1 MNIIIADDHAVV
13 RSGLRLLLESQKDI
27 TVIGDAADGTEAFLL
42 LEKNPVDVV
51 LMDMRMPPGENGLQT
66 TRRIKEHFPEVKTII
81 LSMHD
86 EEEYVRTA
94 LEYGAKGYILKSSQD
109 IVLLDAIRQ
118 VIAGKIAIDPLF
130 GNYDKERWQKETDT
144 AEKDAKYERLSKRE
158 REVLPLVAL
167 GYSNK
172 EIAKRL
178 FISVKTVEVHK
189 SHLMKKLEF
198 ETFSELLQYSMKQQL
213 IDL

>member
-13 RSGLRLLLESQKDI
+13 RSGLRLLLESQKDW
-27 TVIGDAADGTEAFLL
+27 TVVGDAADGTEAFML
-42 LEKNPVDVV
+42 LEKHPVDVV

-66 TRRIKEHFPEVKTII
+66 TRRMKERYPKIKTII

-94 LEYGAKGYILKSSQD
+94 LEYGARGYILKSSPD
-109 IVLLDAIRQ
+109 TVLLEAIEQ
-118 VIAGKIAIDPLF
+118 VAAGAIVIDPFF
-130 GNYDKERWQKETDT
+130 GGYCE
-144 AEKDAKYERLSKRE
+144 EKWSNQHTNIAKDNKYERLSKRE

-172 EIAKRL
+172 EIAERL

-198 ETFSELLQYSMKQQL
+198 ETFTELLQYSIKHQL

>member
-1 MNIIIADDHAVV
+1 MNLIIADDHAVV
-13 RSGLRLLLESQKDI
+13 RSALRLLLNGQKDI
-27 TVIGDAADGTEAFLL
+27 SVVGDAADGTEAFLL
-42 LEKNPVDVV
+42 LEKLSVDIV

-66 TRRIKEHFPEVKTII
+66 TRRMNEHFPKVKTII

-94 LEYGAKGYILKSSQD
+94 LEYGAKGYILKSSPD
-109 IVLLDAIRQ
+109 TVLLDAIRQ
-118 VIAGKIAIDPLF
+118 VMTGKTVIDPLF
-130 GNYDKERWQKETDT
+130 GAYKEEHWSKSASAPEND
-144 AEKDAKYERLSKRE
+144 EKYERLSKRE

-172 EIAKRL
+172 EIAERL

-189 SHLMKKLEF
+189 SHLMKKLEV
-198 ETFSELLQYSMKQQL
+198 ESFSELLQYSMKHQL

>member
-13 RSGLRLLLESQKDI
+13 RSGLRLLLEEQPEI
-27 TVIGDAADGTEAFLL
+27 TVVGDAADGTEAFLL
-42 LEKNPVDVV
+42 LEKNNVDIV

-66 TRRIKEHFPEVKTII
+66 TRRMKEHFPKVKTII

-86 EEEYVRTA
+86 EEEYVRAA
-94 LEYGAKGYILKSSQD
+94 LSYGAKGYILKSSQD
-109 IVLLDAIRQ
+109 KILIEAIKK
-118 VIAGKIAIDPLF
+118 VMAGEIAIDPSF
-130 GNYDKERWQKETDT
+130 GNYAKQLTMDTKEINS
-144 AEKDAKYERLSKRE
+144 KYERLSKRE
-158 REVLPLVAL
+158 REILPLVSL

-189 SHLMKKLEF
+189 SNLMKKLEL
-198 ETFSELLQYSMKQQL
+198 ETFSELLQFSMKHQL

>member
-1 MNIIIADDHAVV
+1 MNIIVADDHAVV
-13 RSGLRLLLESQKDI
+13 RSGLRLLLEGQKDW
-27 TVIGDAADGTEAFLL
+27 TVVGDAADGTEAFLL
-42 LEKNPVDVV
+42 LEKYPVDVV

-66 TRRIKEHFPEVKTII
+66 TRRINEHFPHVKTII

-94 LEYGAKGYILKSSQD
+94 LEYGAKGYILKSSPD
-109 IVLLDAIRQ
+109 TVLLEAVEQ
-118 VIAGKIAIDPLF
+118 VAAGKVVIDPLF
-130 GNYDKERWQKETDT
+130 GQYTKERWTNETADI
-144 AEKDAKYERLSKRE
+144 EKDNKYERLSKRE

-172 EIAKRL
+172 DIAERL

-189 SHLMKKLEF
+189 SNLMKKLEF
-198 ETFSELLQYSMKQQL
+198 ETFSELLQYSMKHQL

>member
-1 MNIIIADDHAVV
+1 MKIIIADDHAVV
-13 RSGLRLLLESQKDI
+13 RSGLRLLLDGQKDI
-27 TVIGDAADGTEAFLL
+27 SVVGDAADGTEAFLL
-42 LEKNPVDVV
+42 LEKFPVDIV

-66 TRRIKEHFPEVKTII
+66 TRRMKEHFPEVKTII

-94 LEYGAKGYILKSSQD
+94 LEYGAKGYILKSSPD
-109 IVLLDAIRQ
+109 TVLLDAIRQ
-118 VIAGKIAIDPLF
+118 VMAGEMVVDPLF
-130 GNYDKERWQKETDT
+130 GSYDKEHWLKSAAT
-144 AEKDAKYERLSKRE
+144 AENDGKYERLSKRE

-172 EIAKRL
+172 EIAERL

-189 SHLMKKLEF
+189 SHLMKKLEV
-198 ETFSELLQYSMKQQL
+198 ESFSELLQYSMKHQL